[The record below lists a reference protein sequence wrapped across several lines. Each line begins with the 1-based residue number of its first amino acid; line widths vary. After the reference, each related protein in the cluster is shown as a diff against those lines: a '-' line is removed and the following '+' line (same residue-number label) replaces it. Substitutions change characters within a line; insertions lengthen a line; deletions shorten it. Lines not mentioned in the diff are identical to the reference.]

1 MSGTDRKRNFWHS
14 VREWDIL
21 QERVLKGQFS
31 FIYSRSTLSK
41 AWITFRKRIKQFF
54 RNGLFTFLLLI
65 SSFLSCLL
73 RTRTHFD
80 ATKSN
85 VSWFIWIKTITN
97 GEEFAWLAQT
107 CKDSGNLWRM
117 KKFPGS
123 RVTYLQIN
131 TLSSSSYQ
139 INKKNFATQNWQFSV
154 ITG

>member
-85 VSWFIWIKTITN
+85 VS
-97 GEEFAWLAQT
+97 
-107 CKDSGNLWRM
+107 
-117 KKFPGS
+117 
-123 RVTYLQIN
+123 
-131 TLSSSSYQ
+131 
-139 INKKNFATQNWQFSV
+139 
-154 ITG
+154 